1 MSAPHRHRHRH
12 RPPTARHPAGR
23 VAPRRAGV
31 AVALALALLVG
42 AAGACSSG
50 TPAPAAAPVNAPLGS
65 FSAEQQ
71 AAIYGAVL
79 DTLASEQQQEH
90 HDGPAALYRR
100 AAVQLDPRGGL
111 DPNAP
116 ALDPAVVDRLT
127 RDHPTVRITD
137 ALDPGV
143 AVVGPVRG
151 NAQSVIVA
159 AGLSGVGGAVYTLD
173 RQGDRWVVTGR
184 SGNPW
189 SYGGAATVPPG
200 TAGAPGSAVPA
211 R

>member
-1 MSAPHRHRHRH
+1 MTAPIPR
-12 RPPTARHPAGR
+12 RPPRAHHRAGR
-23 VAPRRAGV
+23 AAARGAGV
-31 AVALALALLVG
+31 AVALAVLVG
-42 AAGACSSG
+42 ATAGACSSD
-50 TPAPAAAPVNAPLGS
+50 TPAPAVSPANAPLGS
-65 FSAEQQ
+65 FSVEQQ

-79 DTLASEQQQEH
+79 DALASEQQKEH

-116 ALDPAVVDRLT
+116 ALDPAVVDRLAL
-127 RDHPTVRITD
+127 DHPTVRITD

-151 NAQSVIVA
+151 NSQSVIVA
-159 AGLSGVGGAVYTLD
+159 AGLSGVGGAAYTLD

-189 SYGGAATVPPG
+189 SYGGAATVPPA
-200 TAGAPGSAVPA
+200 TTGAPGSGGPA
-211 R
+211 G